1 MGLPKL
7 DTPTYE
13 LVLPSTEETIKYRPF
28 LVKEQKL
35 LLIAQE
41 SENKKEMLDAI
52 SQIIENCTFGK
63 INGKDSYIFDVEY
76 VFIQIRRKSIG
87 DKLTLNLLCEDDGT
101 TRVPTEIDL
110 GEIKVE
116 TGENHTNEIKLNDN
130 VKMIMGYPKIHTMD
144 KIKLE
149 GTAAETSLD
158 IILHC
163 VHQIIDND
171 KVYEKSDMSDKELTE
186 FIESMNQQNLEDVLA
201 FFNTMPKMRH
211 KITITNPNTNVEN
224 TINIEGIESFFT

>member
-63 INGKDSYIFDVEY
+63 INGKDSYIFDIEY
-76 VFIQIRRKSIG
+76 VFLQIRRKSVG
-87 DKLTLNLLCEDDGT
+87 DKVTLNLLCEDDNK

-116 TGENHTNEIKLNDN
+116 VGKNHTNKIQLTDN
-130 VKMIMGYPKIHTMD
+130 IQLIMTYPKIYTIND
-144 KIKLE
+144 INPDNSYDIVIK
-149 GTAAETSLD
+149 
-158 IILHC
+158 C
-163 VHQIIDND
+163 VHQITEGD
-171 KVYEKSDMSDKELTE
+171 KVHEKVDMSDTDLKE
-186 FIESMNQQNLEDVLA
+186 FIESMNTDNLNDVLR
-201 FFNTMPKMRH
+201 FFDTMPKV
-211 KITITNPNTNVEN
+211 KYTTTITKPNPTIEY